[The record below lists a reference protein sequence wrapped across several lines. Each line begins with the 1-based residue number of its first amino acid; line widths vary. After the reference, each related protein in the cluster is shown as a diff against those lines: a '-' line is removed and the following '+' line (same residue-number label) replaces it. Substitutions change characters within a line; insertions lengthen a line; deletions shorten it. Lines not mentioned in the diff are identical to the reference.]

1 MKYPDKILKLIRP
14 KRPAAAF
21 FAVLLSLCMVSYAG
35 CGGSVQRY
43 TAAGTAMGTLI
54 GQTIYTDRENLAD
67 QVMERLEELEQNT
80 LSWRV
85 AGSEVEKINAA
96 AGDGIIP
103 LSDSMRTYLTIL
115 LSVSQESKGAF
126 DMTVGPVVRLWNIDE
141 WAAGGTEADSS
152 AVELPAQEEIAEAL
166 ARTGYERLQLS
177 KEGLLLPEGMSLD
190 LGAVGKGIA
199 CDEIAALFDGI
210 TQAGQGA
217 IQGAVISVGGSILTY
232 GQKPDGS
239 PWQVAVVDPFDTA
252 ERAGVLSLSG
262 QWCISTSGD
271 YERYIEVDSVR
282 YHHIM
287 DPATGYPADSG
298 VRSVTVVCKSGILSD
313 ALSTACFVLG
323 ADEGMRLAQQY
334 GAEALF
340 IQADGTCLMTAGMEK
355 IFVPK

>member
-1 MKYPDKILKLIRP
+1 MT
-14 KRPAAAF
+14 
-21 FAVLLSLCMVSYAG
+21 G
-35 CGGSVQRY
+35 VQ
-43 TAAGTAMGTLI
+43 TCALPI
-54 GQTIYTDRENLAD
+54 
-67 QVMERLEELEQNT
+67 
-80 LSWRV
+80 
-85 AGSEVEKINAA
+85 
-96 AGDGIIP
+96 
-103 LSDSMRTYLTIL
+103 
-115 LSVSQESKGAF
+115 
-126 DMTVGPVVRLWNIDE
+126 WNIDE

-152 AVELPAQEEIAEAL
+152 AAVLPAQEKIAEAL

-177 KEGLLLPEGMSLD
+177 EEGLSLPEGMSLD

-199 CDEIAALFDGI
+199 CDEIADSFDGI
-210 TQAGQGA
+210 AHAGQGA

-252 ERAGVLSLSG
+252 ERAGVLSLRG

-271 YERYIEVDSVR
+271 YERYIEVDGVR

-287 DPATGYPADSG
+287 DPATGYPADGG
-298 VRSVTVVCKSGILSD
+298 VRSVTVVCESGILSD

-340 IQADGTCLMTAGMEK
+340 IQSDGTYLMTAGMENL
-355 IFVPK
+355 FVPK